1 MSRTRPQF
9 HGVQQAHSQPNSRQ
23 GVLGDFPVELR
34 NVSFRKGPPN
44 LPDQLPNFAS
54 RRVVRPP
61 TGARKETPRHGNQ
74 KSPAHWRK
82 YVRWGFKGL
91 AVGMGAVLAV
101 TGISVFQLSNT
112 LKENNIQ
119 LIDAEGNAF
128 AQPGVE
134 DLNGPINL
142 LLVGSDTRAG
152 QGAGFGNEESE
163 LADVIML
170 LHISADKKNAV
181 ALSFPRDLLVPIPAC
196 PNPEGGAFSAMSRQ
210 QINSSIAYGGPVCT
224 LLTVQALTGVRI
236 PYLGVIDFRGVI
248 EMSNAIGGVEVCVAN
263 PIDDPKSKL
272 KLDAGV
278 HTLQG
283 REALAF
289 LRTRY
294 GVGDGSDLARISNQQ
309 VFLTSLLRKVKNEG
323 VLNNPIYMY
332 SLANAAARNMKLSDS
347 MTDLGTMVALA
358 GALRDVDLDKMTF
371 LQVPS
376 RGGLSGSEAGRVEP
390 IYEQAQL
397 IFDRIANDQPVLIK
411 KANTGFGAT
420 LKEPDVPETETGEG
434 TEADE
439 DVLPEWARGTNAA
452 TELCSD

>member
-1 MSRTRPQF
+1 
-9 HGVQQAHSQPNSRQ
+9 
-23 GVLGDFPVELR
+23 
-34 NVSFRKGPPN
+34 
-44 LPDQLPNFAS
+44 
-54 RRVVRPP
+54 VVRPP
-61 TGARKETPRHGNQ
+61 TGPRKDTPRHGNQ
-74 KSPAHWRK
+74 KSPAPWRK

-91 AVGMGAVLAV
+91 AVGMGALLAV

-128 AQPGVE
+128 EQPSIA

-142 LLVGSDTRAG
+142 LLVGSDTRQG
-152 QGAGFGNEESE
+152 QGKGFGNEESE

-170 LHISADKKNAV
+170 LHISADRKNAV

-196 PNPEGGAFSAMSRQ
+196 PNPEGGSFSAMSRQ

-224 LLTVQALTGVRI
+224 LLTIQALTGVKI

-248 EMSNAIGGVEVCVAN
+248 EMSNAIGGVEVCVAS

-272 KLDAGV
+272 QLEAGV

-358 GALRDVDLDKMTF
+358 GALRNVDLDKMTF

-376 RGGLSGSEAGRVEP
+376 RGGLGGSEAGRVEP
-390 IYEQAQL
+390 IYDQAQL
-397 IFDRIANDQPVLIK
+397 IFDRIANDQPIVIK
-411 KANTGFGAT
+411 KANTGYGASV
-420 LKEPDVPETETGEG
+420 KEETATPDADPSATEEPE
-434 TEADE
+434 E

>member
-1 MSRTRPQF
+1 LS
-9 HGVQQAHSQPNSRQ
+9 
-23 GVLGDFPVELR
+23 
-34 NVSFRKGPPN
+34 
-44 LPDQLPNFAS
+44 DQLPNFAT

-61 TGARKETPRHGNQ
+61 TGPRKETPRHGNQ
-74 KSPAHWRK
+74 KAPAPWRK

-142 LLVGSDTRAG
+142 LLVGSDTRQG
-152 QGAGFGNEESE
+152 QGKGFGNEESE

-170 LHISADKKNAV
+170 LHISGNRKNAV
-181 ALSFPRDLLVPIPAC
+181 ALSFPRDLLVPIPSC

-224 LLTVQALTGVRI
+224 LLTIQALTGVKI

-263 PIDDPKSKL
+263 PIDDPKAKL

-358 GALRDVDLDKMTF
+358 GALRDVDLDKITF

-390 IYEQAQL
+390 IYDQAQL

-420 LKEPDVPETETGEG
+420 PKESDVADPESAESEEPDQN
-434 TEADE
+434 
-439 DVLPEWARGTNAA
+439 VLPEWARGTNAA

>member
-1 MSRTRPQF
+1 
-9 HGVQQAHSQPNSRQ
+9 
-23 GVLGDFPVELR
+23 
-34 NVSFRKGPPN
+34 
-44 LPDQLPNFAS
+44 
-54 RRVVRPP
+54 
-61 TGARKETPRHGNQ
+61 
-74 KSPAHWRK
+74 
-82 YVRWGFKGL
+82 
-91 AVGMGAVLAV
+91 
-101 TGISVFQLSNT
+101 
-112 LKENNIQ
+112 
-119 LIDAEGNAF
+119 
-128 AQPGVE
+128 
-134 DLNGPINL
+134 
-142 LLVGSDTRAG
+142 
-152 QGAGFGNEESE
+152 
-163 LADVIML
+163 
-170 LHISADKKNAV
+170 
-181 ALSFPRDLLVPIPAC
+181 
-196 PNPEGGAFSAMSRQ
+196 MSRQ

-224 LLTVQALTGVRI
+224 LLTIQALTGVKI

-263 PIDDPKSKL
+263 PIDDPKAKL

-390 IYEQAQL
+390 IYDQAQL

-420 LKEPDVPETETGEG
+420 PKQSDIPDAGTGESA
-434 TEADE
+434 EPDE

>member
-1 MSRTRPQF
+1 MS
-9 HGVQQAHSQPNSRQ
+9 
-23 GVLGDFPVELR
+23 
-34 NVSFRKGPPN
+34 
-44 LPDQLPNFAS
+44 DQLPNFAT

-61 TGARKETPRHGNQ
+61 ASPRKEIPRHGMQ
-74 KSPAHWRK
+74 KLPAPWRT
-82 YVRWGFKGL
+82 YVRWAFKGL
-91 AVGMGAVLAV
+91 AVGIGALLAV

-119 LIDAEGNAF
+119 LVDAKGNAF
-128 AQPGVE
+128 AQPTVE
-134 DLNGPINL
+134 DLNGPVNI
-142 LLVGSDTRAG
+142 LLVGSDTRKG
-152 QGAGFGNEESE
+152 QGKGFGSEESE

-170 LHISADKKNAV
+170 LHISADRKNAV

-196 PNPEGGAFSAMSRQ
+196 PNPEGGSFSEMSRQ

-224 LLTVQALTGVRI
+224 LLTIQNLTGLKI
-236 PYLGVIDFRGVI
+236 PYLAMIDFRGVI

-272 KLDAGV
+272 QLEAGT
-278 HTLQG
+278 HTLKG
-283 REALAF
+283 RQALAF

-323 VLNNPIYMY
+323 ILNNPIYMY
-332 SLANAAARNMKLSDS
+332 SLANAAARNMKLSES

-358 GALRDVDLDKMTF
+358 GALRNVDLDKITF

-390 IYEQAQL
+390 IYDQAQL
-397 IFDRIANDQPVLIK
+397 IFDRIANDQPLVIK

-420 LKEPDVPETETGEG
+420 VNETPKAESETASDGASE
-434 TEADE
+434 E
-439 DVLPEWARGTNAA
+439 DALPEWARGTNAA

>member
-1 MSRTRPQF
+1 M
-9 HGVQQAHSQPNSRQ
+9 
-23 GVLGDFPVELR
+23 
-34 NVSFRKGPPN
+34 
-44 LPDQLPNFAS
+44 
-54 RRVVRPP
+54 RPP
-61 TGARKETPRHGNQ
+61 TGPKKETPRHGNQ
-74 KSPAHWRK
+74 KAPAPWRK
-82 YVRWGFKGL
+82 YVRWGFKGI

-128 AQPGVE
+128 AQPGVQ
-134 DLNGPINL
+134 DLNGPIRL
-142 LLVGSDTRAG
+142 LLVGSDTRQG

-170 LHISADKKNAV
+170 LHISADRKNAV

-224 LLTVQALTGVRI
+224 LLTIQALTGVKI

-263 PIDDPKSKL
+263 PIDDPKAKL
-272 KLDAGV
+272 KLEAGV

-283 REALAF
+283 RQALAF

-390 IYEQAQL
+390 IDDQAQL
-397 IFDRIANDQPVLIK
+397 IFNRIANDQPVLIK

-420 LKEPDVPETETGEG
+420 LKEPDALEAEAGEA

>member
-1 MSRTRPQF
+1 LS
-9 HGVQQAHSQPNSRQ
+9 
-23 GVLGDFPVELR
+23 E
-34 NVSFRKGPPN
+34 
-44 LPDQLPNFAS
+44 QLPNFAT
-54 RRVVRPP
+54 RRVVRPS
-61 TGARKETPRHGNQ
+61 TGPRREVPRHGNP
-74 KSPAHWRK
+74 KSPAPWRK
-82 YVRWGFKGL
+82 YVRWSFKGL
-91 AVGMGAVLAV
+91 AVGMGALLAV
-101 TGISVFQLSNT
+101 AGISVFQLSNT

-128 AQPGVE
+128 AQPSVE
-134 DLNGPINL
+134 DLNGPINV
-142 LLVGSDTRAG
+142 LLVGSDTRQG
-152 QGAGFGNEESE
+152 QGKGFGSEESE

-170 LHISADKKNAV
+170 LHISEDRKNAV

-196 PNPEGGAFSAMSRQ
+196 PDPEGGSFSAMSRQ

-224 LLTVQALTGVRI
+224 LLTIQALTGVKI

-248 EMSNAIGGVEVCVAN
+248 EMSNAIGGVEVCLAN
-263 PIDDPKSKL
+263 PINDPNSKL
-272 KLDAGV
+272 QLEAGV

-283 REALAF
+283 RQALAF

-358 GALRDVDLDKMTF
+358 GALRNVDLDKMTF

-390 IYEQAQL
+390 IYDQAQL
-397 IFDRIANDQPVLIK
+397 IFDRIANDEPLVIK

-420 LKEPDVPETETGEG
+420 PKETASPDAQTSTDQ
-434 TEADE
+434 TE